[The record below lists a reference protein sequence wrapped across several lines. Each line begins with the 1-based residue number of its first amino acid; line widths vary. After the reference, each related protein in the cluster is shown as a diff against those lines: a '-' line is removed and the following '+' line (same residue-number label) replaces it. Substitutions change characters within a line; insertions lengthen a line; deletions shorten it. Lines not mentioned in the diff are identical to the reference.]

1 MAIVDEAMLV
11 MVSANNNNNKFY
23 HVTLSDTGTVTK
35 RYGRVGV
42 EGVSRTESTGRH
54 GFDKVIREKT
64 NKGYKQTQIVSE
76 SSATVKNDNLSSIAK
91 KALVGS
97 GGSNSILEE
106 LVDTLVRLN
115 NHDILETSGGLIK
128 VNSDGLM
135 TTPLGLINQNS
146 INAARAILR
155 SLETTP
161 VSGSRFVPQL
171 EEYLS
176 LIPQK
181 VGSKRGWYET
191 FFNEENTFASQHE
204 FLKQLSE
211 SLALRE
217 ERKKAAAEAEAS
229 SGSTDDEIAKK
240 YENLFALKVS
250 LLEDEKEFAK
260 INKLFEAGK
269 SRHHHAS
276 SQLKLKRVYVL
287 NDDASLEAY
296 EETKKRLGNVA
307 TLWHGTRANNVLS
320 ILRKKLF
327 VPNISGSGIQIQ
339 GRMFGTG
346 IYQAGGLRG
355 ELKDYGKRVGGSTP
369 IRGGSTKSLNYSVG
383 GVWDGGARDYNQCF
397 MFLTESVLGKEF
409 RPNARYGFGND
420 RVQHSGKYDSIYAKS
435 EETGLMNDEIIIWNT
450 NQISMRYL
458 CEFGV

>member
-1 MAIVDEAMLV
+1 MAIVDEAMLI

-76 SSATVKNDNLSSIAK
+76 SSAVSVKNDNLSTIAK
-91 KALVGS
+91 QALVGS

-146 INAARAILR
+146 INAAQAILR

-217 ERKKAAAEAEAS
+217 ERKKAAQEAEAAA
-229 SGSTDDEIAKK
+229 GATDEELAAQ
-240 YENLFALKVS
+240 YANLFAVKVS
-250 LLEDEKEFAK
+250 LLEDEKEFAR

-269 SRHHHAS
+269 SRYHHAS
-276 SQLKLKRVYVL
+276 VNHKLKRVFVL
-287 NDDASLEAY
+287 TDEESAKQY
-296 EETKKRLGNVA
+296 EETKERIGNVK
-307 TLWHGTRANNVLS
+307 TLWHGTRSGNILS
-320 ILRKKLF
+320 ILRKRLF
-327 VPNISGSGIQIQ
+327 CPPISGSGIQIQ
-339 GRMFGTG
+339 GRMFADGVYLAPIFSG
-346 IYQAGGLRG
+346 PLA
-355 ELKDYGKRVGGSTP
+355 DYGKRGTP
-369 IRGGSTKSLNYSVG
+369 SPIPGGSTKSLNYSVG
-383 GVWDGGARDYNQCF
+383 GVWDRAPRDSRCF
-397 MFLTESVLGKEF
+397 MFLTESALGREF
-409 RPNARYGFGND
+409 SPDARYGYGDN
-420 RVQHSGKYDSIYAKS
+420 RIQRSGKYDSIHAYANR
-435 EETGLMNDEIIIWNT
+435 TGLKNDEVVIWNT

>member
-1 MAIVDEAMLV
+1 MAIVDEAMLI

-76 SSATVKNDNLSSIAK
+76 SSAAVKNDNLSDIAK

-217 ERKKAAAEAEAS
+217 ERKKAAQEAEAAA
-229 SGSTDDEIAKK
+229 GATDEELAAQ
-240 YENLFALKVS
+240 YANLFALKVS
-250 LLEDEKEFAK
+250 LLEDEKIFDS
-260 INKLFEAGK
+260 INRIFEAGK

-276 SQLKLKRVYVL
+276 TSLKLKRVYTL
-287 NDDASLEAY
+287 SDEASMEAY
-296 EETKKRLGNVA
+296 EEAKKRLGNVA

-320 ILRKKLF
+320 IMRRRLF
-327 VPNISGSGIQIQ
+327 CPPLSGAGIQIQ
-339 GRMFGTG
+339 GRLLGEG
-346 IYQAGGLRG
+346 IYQSPALMG
-355 ELKDYGKRVGGSTP
+355 ELSSYGKRGAPKPVS
-369 IRGGSTKSLNYSVG
+369 GGSTKSLNYSVG
-383 GVWDGGARDYNQCF
+383 GVWDRGPRDTNRCF
-397 MFLTESVLGKEF
+397 MFLTESALGREF
-409 RPNARYGFGND
+409 NPTSRYGFGDN
-420 RVQHSGKYDSIYAKS
+420 RVQRSGKYNSIYAKANQA
-435 EETGLMNDEIIIWNT
+435 GLMNDEVVIWNA

-458 CEFGV
+458 CEFGL